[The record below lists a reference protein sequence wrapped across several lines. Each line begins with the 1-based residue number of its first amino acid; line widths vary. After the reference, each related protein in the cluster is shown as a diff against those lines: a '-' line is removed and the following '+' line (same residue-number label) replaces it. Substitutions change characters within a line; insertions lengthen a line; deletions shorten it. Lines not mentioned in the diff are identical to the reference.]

1 MNNSKELRRT
11 LKSLDIPFKGGKQP
25 KISLKENGLISYNSN
40 DNANT
45 FYKFFSNLTD
55 SSPQKHP
62 GPRQKLGIKI
72 TEEILIRN
80 ISRFETNVWI
90 LFYTL

>member
-11 LKSLDIPFKGGKQP
+11 LKSLDIPFKGGRQP

-55 SSPQKHP
+55 S
-62 GPRQKLGIKI
+62 
-72 TEEILIRN
+72 
-80 ISRFETNVWI
+80 
-90 LFYTL
+90 